1 MSFYP
6 PNQYGAKPPKSGPF
20 GPPLPTATNSPGF
33 VFGAPPSANASAA
46 RSVAT
51 LAFNGQAKA
60 WAKACGLDIVNVSWE
75 DCARSKN
82 SCYGPCISDMTLVS
96 DNSWMSVLRSPNF
109 ADPIMNIPSSQIQV
123 KVGNESRHD
132 GVALSTVSLAD
143 YLTNIAKYTELEH
156 SLFEPSKDNQ
166 VVVSTQACFLPLSAS
181 GDVDFHV
188 GLFNYQSTATNPA
201 VLVLISTD
209 AGTSAQ
215 VVQGNQ
221 RGDILY
227 FNDHG
232 TKRTFL
238 ATRLSTDRTRRGV
251 ANTGAP
257 MEQAEEARNY
267 IMVVQIPLIGRPSV
281 STGMPFGASTTS
293 TTTSIPFGYPPDT
306 SAKPSFAF
314 GSTVSSTSSFMSTRP
329 SANVEPAMLS
339 LGTILSILHEF

>member
-166 VVVSTQACFLPLSAS
+166 VVVRPTHFAAICLAIGQTHGAFAKLSQHSSMRRDPAYPIRVTWQFYQATSNGVVTQPIIQALANQMTSIQTYATWTGSLVTTTKEVGTHNLHTGVFCDTYVTQNRSELSHSTVVCS
-181 GDVDFHV
+181 GCHV
-188 GLFNYQSTATNPA
+188 SPIVG
-201 VLVLISTD
+201 
-209 AGTSAQ
+209 
-215 VVQGNQ
+215 
-221 RGDILY
+221 ILY
-227 FNDHG
+227 RCTTCPLVNLCERCELTTGHANFDHPLLKLFRS
-232 TKRTFL
+232 TK
-238 ATRLSTDRTRRGV
+238 
-251 ANTGAP
+251 
-257 MEQAEEARNY
+257 
-267 IMVVQIPLIGRPSV
+267 
-281 STGMPFGASTTS
+281 
-293 TTTSIPFGYPPDT
+293 
-306 SAKPSFAF
+306 
-314 GSTVSSTSSFMSTRP
+314 
-329 SANVEPAMLS
+329 
-339 LGTILSILHEF
+339 